1 MNKMLDKQDLKNYIE
16 SNEII
21 NNELLK
27 MYEIAKKNED
37 NTILNFILTISS
49 SLNPLLEEITIRID
63 RL

>member
-1 MNKMLDKQDLKNYIE
+1 MLDKQDLKNYIE